1 MQKERLDLLIF
12 VFMSRGVWMKNTKK
26 RERKKQEQQSLI
38 GEKLII
44 CSCQFTELAL
54 EVKDLFLKKM
64 HD

>member
-26 RERKKQEQQSLI
+26 RERKKQDQQSLI
-38 GEKLII
+38 GVELII